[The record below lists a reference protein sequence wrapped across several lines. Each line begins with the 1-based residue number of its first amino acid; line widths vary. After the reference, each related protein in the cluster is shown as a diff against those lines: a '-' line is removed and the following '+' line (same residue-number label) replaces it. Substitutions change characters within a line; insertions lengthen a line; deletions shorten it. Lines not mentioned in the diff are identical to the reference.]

1 MNSETE
7 RSDWSPLHDLALI
20 YLALAHGTD
29 LEIDTSE
36 QKKMIEQ
43 LKAWDTDAASLT
55 KPEKILD
62 EVMLTY
68 MSDHSR
74 EMVEASMVA
83 LKESMDR
90 NERIAVLNDL
100 ADLASADGMLVP
112 GEIAFIQQ
120 LAAFW
125 DMDKE
130 LN

>member
-7 RSDWSPLHDLALI
+7 RSDWGPLHDLALI

-29 LEIDTSE
+29 LEIDGSE
-36 QKKMIEQ
+36 QEKMVEQ
-43 LKAWDTDAASLT
+43 LKAWNADAASAQ
-55 KPEKILD
+55 PERILD

-90 NERIAVLNDL
+90 NERVAILNDL

>member
-7 RSDWSPLHDLALI
+7 RADWSPLHDLALI

-29 LEIDTSE
+29 MEIDTSE
-36 QKKMIEQ
+36 QEKMIER
-43 LKAWDTDAASLT
+43 LNAWNVDAASAR
-55 KPEKILD
+55 PEKIMD

-90 NERIAVLNDL
+90 NERVAVLNDL
-100 ADLASADGMLVP
+100 ADLASADGLLVP

>member
-7 RSDWSPLHDLALI
+7 RSDWGPLHDLALI

-29 LEIDTSE
+29 LEIDGSE
-36 QKKMIEQ
+36 QEKMVEQ
-43 LKAWDTDAASLT
+43 LKAWNADAASAQ
-55 KPEKILD
+55 PERILD

-90 NERIAVLNDL
+90 NERMAVLNDL

-130 LN
+130 MN

>member
-1 MNSETE
+1 MNSEAE

-29 LEIDTSE
+29 LEIDASE
-36 QKKMIEQ
+36 QEKMIEQ
-43 LKAWDTDAASLT
+43 ITAWNTDTASAQ
-55 KPEKILD
+55 PEKILD

-83 LKESMDR
+83 LKESMNR
-90 NERIAVLNDL
+90 NERVAVLNDL
-100 ADLASADGMLVP
+100 ADLASADGTLVP

-120 LAAFW
+120 LASFW

>member
-7 RSDWSPLHDLALI
+7 RSDWGPLHDLALI

-29 LEIDTSE
+29 LEIDGSE
-36 QKKMIEQ
+36 QEKMVEQ
-43 LKAWDTDAASLT
+43 LKAWNADATSAQ
-55 KPEKILD
+55 PERILD

-83 LKESMDR
+83 LKESMGR
-90 NERIAVLNDL
+90 NERVAILNDL

-130 LN
+130 MN